1 MQNGTDLLYHHAKY
15 GGDRGSR
22 AGCRWKSVMFLSF
35 FVFFMS
41 RFGITKFV
49 LTETPWCSVIFKT
62 IMVPLHRGKFL
73 LCTYIQVSLCTP
85 EFFSWGQIYT
95 KNCYFG
101 GFRRPYGHIFKATM
115 VKVRTTVGTW
125 ETLPDAKF
133 CKNCLRAYTPFG
145 QIYTKKLPKIT
156 NFCDFGG
163 SKPTFLKLQRK
174 NLAWGCNPWRPSPS
188 PNSVK
193 IR

>member
-1 MQNGTDLLYHHAKY
+1 MGRTSCIIMPSMV
-15 GGDRGSR
+15 GIVGR
-22 AGCRWKSVMFLSF
+22 APAVDEKVWCFFLF
-35 FVFFMS
+35 LFFFMS

-115 VKVRTTVGTW
+115 VKVRTTVGD
-125 ETLPDAKF
+125 LGVPPP
-133 CKNCLRAYTPFG
+133 CQILSIVNCEALLLL
-145 QIYTKKLPKIT
+145 K
-156 NFCDFGG
+156 G
-163 SKPTFLKLQRK
+163 SR
-174 NLAWGCNPWRPSPS
+174 
-188 PNSVK
+188 
-193 IR
+193 